1 MVFTCSL
8 IVKNTKLEDS
18 SAALEVQLA
27 ELKMYC
33 PDEKP
38 PTITTA
44 GVTTEDDL
52 LAAAEELMTGPEK
65 V

>member
-1 MVFTCSL
+1 MVFTRSL

-33 PDEKP
+33 PDEKL

-44 GVTTEDDL
+44 GATTEDDL